1 MIATALFFILIFSLS
16 SVQTEF
22 AQRITKNV
30 NNRFD
35 TDISI
40 NKASISLNGDVL
52 ISNILV
58 KDHHKDTLLFVQELK
73 TSLNSLDRFSKTDYD
88 FESINLDGVKLFLTQ
103 YAGESKSSLQYFI
116 FKLKDTTGIEPKPF
130 TFKAQ
135 IIDLKSTEVISEDYN
150 IKDSKL
156 IFSEIGLGIK
166 DLNFNSKELDLS
178 IQYLKGISN
187 QYGRINDFQTNIHY
201 SSDSLVSKDF
211 FVKVNQNEI
220 KGSGLIAFNGGNLSN
235 LNPAFFQIK
244 LDEVNVNPSKING
257 LQPYFN
263 ESFLFDAELQLQG
276 KLSDF
281 YLTSTVN
288 LGVESFMKGSI
299 RLINAFESEK
309 FNAESNDFIIKTSD
323 KALKSLMNKSFYNK
337 FSKYTA
343 QTGDLF
349 LENFF
354 FRE

>member
-187 QYGRINDFQTNIHY
+187 QYEYKRWEPLEITT
-201 SSDSLVSKDF
+201 SS
-211 FVKVNQNEI
+211 
-220 KGSGLIAFNGGNLSN
+220 
-235 LNPAFFQIK
+235 
-244 LDEVNVNPSKING
+244 
-257 LQPYFN
+257 
-263 ESFLFDAELQLQG
+263 
-276 KLSDF
+276 
-281 YLTSTVN
+281 
-288 LGVESFMKGSI
+288 
-299 RLINAFESEK
+299 
-309 FNAESNDFIIKTSD
+309 
-323 KALKSLMNKSFYNK
+323 
-337 FSKYTA
+337 
-343 QTGDLF
+343 
-349 LENFF
+349 
-354 FRE
+354 FR